1 MAHAGE
7 YHGHAVF
14 IGGGDIASLAIAAA
28 GGGLALAH
36 DAIAARMIEQGQ
48 LIAPFTHRAPMQEAY
63 YLILSP
69 QADRMPGAVAFA
81 NWLRAELFTHRKS
94 RVMNISPEP
103 RPIMAA
109 CDDAL

>member
-1 MAHAGE
+1 MT
-7 YHGHAVF
+7 
-14 IGGGDIASLAIAAA
+14 AIAW
-28 GGGLALAH
+28 GLTPVGEDPADLTLTPE
-36 DAIAARMIEQGQ
+36 RTME
-48 LIAPFTHRAPMQEAY
+48 RA
-63 YLILSP
+63 SP
-69 QADRMPGAVAFA
+69 SA